1 MIYVMER
8 EDLPQ
13 LHKSQRVKISPSR
26 RDEVWEQ
33 EAGAMELEDRKE
45 FLKTKSKS

>member
-1 MIYVMER
+1 MG
-8 EDLPQ
+8 DLAIN
-13 LHKSQRVKISPSR
+13 R
-26 RDEVWEQ
+26 EQ